1 MTQSEIITLK
11 RLTQEADEP
20 VSTKQQFNNI
30 SIESIDNGG
39 GPYAVIK
46 TRRWTIESEEELNRL
61 CAHIREAFTKEFP
74 WPK

>member
-1 MTQSEIITLK
+1 MTQEIITMK
-11 RLTQEADEP
+11 RLTQRADEA
-20 VSTKQQFNNI
+20 VSTCDTFNHI
-30 SIESIDNGG
+30 KIEAMDNGA

-74 WPK
+74 WPKT

>member
-1 MTQSEIITLK
+1 MTQEIITLK
-11 RLTQEADEP
+11 RLTQQADEP
-20 VSTKQQFNNI
+20 VATSQPFNNI
-30 SIESIDNGG
+30 KIASIDNGG

-46 TRRWTIESEEELNRL
+46 TGRWTIGSEEELNRL

>member
-1 MTQSEIITLK
+1 MTQEIITLK
-11 RLTQEADEP
+11 RLTQQADEP
-20 VSTKQQFNNI
+20 VSTSQTFNNI

-39 GPYAVIK
+39 GPYSVIK
-46 TRRWTIESEEELNRL
+46 TSRWTIESEEELNRL